1 MISLVTAYNSQHSPV
16 NNLKKLKI
24 KNISERQKY
33 MSKIKEVKV
42 FKLPRKRKKGS
53 KIGLQVSGK
62 NLGDI
67 DETKTLLGFFYS

>member
-1 MISLVTAYNSQHSPV
+1 
-16 NNLKKLKI
+16 
-24 KNISERQKY
+24 